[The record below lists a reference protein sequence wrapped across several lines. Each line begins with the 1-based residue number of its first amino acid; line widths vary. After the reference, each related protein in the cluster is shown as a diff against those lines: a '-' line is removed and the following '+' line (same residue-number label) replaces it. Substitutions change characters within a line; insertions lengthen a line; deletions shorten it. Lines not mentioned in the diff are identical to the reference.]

1 MSDPAWFRA
10 PLDFINQTPDSL
22 SLPSSMVFNSLT
34 FLVFI
39 AIFFP
44 LYFATRGRTRVWLC
58 LLASYV
64 FYGWWDWRFLSLI
77 VFSTVMDWWF
87 GLWISYLDE
96 PEETRARWQTGSPV
110 LRFFGRVTE
119 QAARLNWKRKAVL
132 TFSMVMNLG
141 FLGFFKYF
149 NFFAD
154 SFADLVGA
162 FGLQP
167 SWTTLNIILP
177 VGISFYTFQSMS
189 YTIDVYRREIPWEPS
204 LLRFATF
211 IALFP
216 QLVAGPIVRAADL
229 LPQMGDTKKFHWTNF
244 HSGLGRVLWG
254 FFKKIAI
261 ADSLAPFVDQVFAA
275 PDTFS
280 SMHLLIGVVFYSF
293 QIYCDFSGYS
303 DIAIGL
309 ARMMG
314 YTFPEN
320 FRTPY
325 FSKSFSEFW
334 TRWHISLSSWLRDYL
349 YIPLGGNRGGKFSTY
364 KNLML
369 TMLLGGLW
377 HGANWA
383 FVFWGFLHG
392 FYLVLQRL
400 LAPGWNRFVRA
411 VRMPALLENA
421 LLIAIVYALTLFAW
435 VYFRSGSIG
444 LAGGDSFATANKILS
459 GILSLENFTFA
470 SVINKFQVVKGFV
483 LIAVLLAIE
492 ASNPRIHWN
501 WQQTAHPAWRL
512 AAYAVLLWLI
522 AFFGTFGA
530 NAFIYFQF

>member
-1 MSDPAWFRA
+1 
-10 PLDFINQTPDSL
+10 
-22 SLPSSMVFNSLT
+22 MVFNSLT
-34 FLVFI
+34 FLVFVLL
-39 AIFFP
+39 FFP
-44 LYFATRGRTRVWLC
+44 LYFGTRGRLRLWVI
-58 LLASYV
+58 LLASYI

-77 VFSTVMDWWF
+77 VFSTAMDWWF
-87 GLWISYLDE
+87 GQWITYLDD
-96 PEETRARWQTGSPV
+96 PVETQADWQRGSAV
-110 LRFFGRVTE
+110 QRFFGRLTRL
-119 QAARLNWKRKAVL
+119 AARTGWRRHTVL
-132 TFSMVMNLG
+132 LFSMVINLG
-141 FLGFFKYF
+141 FLGVFKYF
-149 NFFAD
+149 NFFAE
-154 SFADLVGA
+154 SLVQFVGM

-189 YTIDVYRREIPWEPS
+189 YTIDVYRREIPYEPS
-204 LLRFATF
+204 LLKFAGF

-216 QLVAGPIVRAADL
+216 QLVAGPIVRARDL
-229 LPQMGDTKKFHWTNF
+229 LHQMNEDKAFSWRNWN
-244 HSGLGRVLWG
+244 SGLGRVLWG
-254 FFKKIAI
+254 FFKKIAV

-275 PDTFS
+275 PETFS

-314 YTFPEN
+314 YQFPEN

-349 YIPLGGNRGGKFSTY
+349 YIPLGGNRGGKFGTY
-364 KNLML
+364 RNLMI

-377 HGANWA
+377 HGANAA
-383 FVFWGFLHG
+383 FIFWGFLHG
-392 FYLVLQRL
+392 LYLVLQRL
-400 LAPGWNRFVRA
+400 IAPWWQRLVRLI
-411 VRMPALLENA
+411 RMPAFVENA
-421 LLIAIVYALTLFAW
+421 ILLTTVYALTLLAW

-444 LAGGDSFATANKILS
+444 LAGGDSFATANRVLS

-470 SVINKFQVVKGFV
+470 SVINKFQVVKGFM
-483 LIAVLLAIE
+483 LIAILLAIE
-492 ASNPRIHWN
+492 ITNFRLSWN
-501 WQQTAHPAWRL
+501 VRQTIHPAWRL
-512 AAYAVLLWLI
+512 AAFAALIWLI
-522 AFFGTFGA
+522 AFFGSFGA

>member
-1 MSDPAWFRA
+1 
-10 PLDFINQTPDSL
+10 
-22 SLPSSMVFNSLT
+22 MVFNSLT
-34 FLVFI
+34 FLIFAVL
-39 AIFFP
+39 FFP
-44 LYFATRGRTRVWLC
+44 AYFATRGRSRLWVGLI
-58 LLASYV
+58 ASYI

-87 GLWISYLDE
+87 GLWIAYIDE
-96 PEETRARWQTGSPV
+96 REETHRRCETGSPV
-110 LRFFGRVTE
+110 LKFLGRFTE
-119 QAARLNWKRKAVL
+119 KVARLQWQRKTVL
-132 TFSMVMNLG
+132 AFSMAMNLG

-154 SFADLVGA
+154 SFAAFIGM
-162 FGLQP
+162 FGLEA

-189 YTIDVYRREIPWEPS
+189 YTIDVYRKGIRWEPS
-204 LLRFATF
+204 LLKFATF

-229 LPQMGDTKKFHWTNF
+229 LPQMGDDKPFSTRNLY
-244 HSGLGRVLWG
+244 SGLGRILWG
-254 FFKKIAI
+254 FFKKVAV
-261 ADSLAPFVDQVFAA
+261 ADSLAPFVDQVFQA
-275 PDTFS
+275 PETFS
-280 SMHLLIGVVFYSF
+280 SMHLLIGVVFYSI

-309 ARMMG
+309 ARIMG
-314 YTFPEN
+314 YEFPEN

-349 YIPLGGNRGGKFSTY
+349 YISLGGNRRGKVMTY
-364 KNLML
+364 RNLML

-392 FYLVLQRL
+392 FFLVAQRL
-400 LAPGWNRFVRA
+400 IAPGWNRLMRLI
-411 VRMPALLENA
+411 RMPKFFDA
-421 LLIAIVYALTLFAW
+421 AICITTVYLLTLYAW
-435 VYFRSGSIG
+435 VYFRAGSIG
-444 LAGGDSFATANKILS
+444 LAGGDSFGTANAILS
-459 GILSLENFTFA
+459 RILSFEQFNFG
-470 SVINKFQVVKGFV
+470 SVTNKFQVIKGFELTAILLFIEITNP
-483 LIAVLLAIE
+483 LIRWNTRQLLSPAFRLAIF
-492 ASNPRIHWN
+492 
-501 WQQTAHPAWRL
+501 
-512 AAYAVLLWLI
+512 AVLLWLI

-530 NAFIYFQF
+530 KAFIYFQF

>member
-1 MSDPAWFRA
+1 
-10 PLDFINQTPDSL
+10 
-22 SLPSSMVFNSLT
+22 MVFNSLT

-39 AIFFP
+39 ALFFP
-44 LYFATRGRTRVWLC
+44 LYFGTRGRGRMWVC

-77 VFSTVMDWWF
+77 AFSTVMDWWF
-87 GLWISYLDE
+87 GLWITYLDA
-96 PEETRARWQTGSPV
+96 PGETENRWKNGSPTLKIFGKITENAAKLRWNRKTV
-110 LRFFGRVTE
+110 LI
-119 QAARLNWKRKAVL
+119 
-132 TFSMVMNLG
+132 FSMAMNLG
-141 FLGFFKYF
+141 FLGVFKYF

-154 SFADLVGA
+154 NFAALVSS
-162 FGLQP
+162 FGLTP
-167 SWTTLNIILP
+167 SHTTLHIILP

-189 YTIDVYRREIPWEPS
+189 YTIDVYRRQIGWEPS
-204 LLRFATF
+204 LLKFATF

-229 LPQMGDTKKFHWTNF
+229 LPQMDSDKRFSWIRL

-254 FFKKIAI
+254 FFKKVAI

-275 PDTFS
+275 PETFG

-309 ARMMG
+309 ARIMG
-314 YTFPEN
+314 FDFPEN

-334 TRWHISLSSWLRDYL
+334 TRWHVSLSSWLRDYL
-349 YIPLGGNRGGKFSTY
+349 YIPLGGNRQGRFKAY
-364 KNLML
+364 RNNML

-392 FYLVLQRL
+392 LYLIAQRL
-400 LAPGWNRFVRA
+400 TAPVWRRFQRVVRLPK
-411 VRMPALLENA
+411 PAGEMIEILT
-421 LLIAIVYALTLFAW
+421 VYAFTLLAW

-444 LAGGDSFATANKILS
+444 LAGGDSFAAANKVIS
-459 GILSLENFTFA
+459 GIASLEGFSFGA
-470 SVINKFQVVKGFV
+470 VINKFQVIKGFL
-483 LIAVLLAIE
+483 LIGILLLAEITNTRFRW
-492 ASNPRIHWN
+492 NPLQVRK
-501 WQQTAHPAWRL
+501 PVWRL
-512 AAYAVLLWLI
+512 AAFAVLLWLI
-522 AFFGTFGA
+522 AFFGNFGA